1 MRLRVW
7 EEGNRSA
14 APTAL
19 LDTANQP
26 IRGFSE
32 RCKYFIECPEDLQ
45 SAQLYVDDA
54 RLQKIPGYWV
64 WQPGFY
70 AGEVDLEL
78 VLSDQATIISWRVDV
93 SNDPDKSG
101 KQVWQQFIQDIVHF
115 DSARLAGSE
124 PGQHQLGGISRFA
137 GLWLRY
143 ARIKQF
149 FPRYAQGLKAVLL
162 NPVQGFQQQT
172 QLYTLGRL
180 RKFTP
185 YVVQQLIQHADL
197 LVGTR
202 ANTSSAFRDVQNLQV
217 QATYIDKSW
226 DTPAN
231 RQLKFQLNLID
242 RRVTQ
247 VLINL
252 KRDLTTMVNEAS
264 ETRTSLNERLIR
276 RINYLTVIKKH
287 LQHVTQQLP
296 FSSTDAEKSYG
307 MDFESVAGHPHY
319 QLTWRM
325 GVRLL
330 REGISGLSN
339 DESHYLIPSWD
350 IYEVWCFVALTSGL
364 KRKFPHMKWQLLQH
378 SGRLT
383 FRAKHEGFSIRLH
396 SQKSFRAILHRPS
409 ANQNVPHS
417 ISGMRRPDLV
427 LEVVNAGMTQFIC
440 LDSKYTSRSKRI
452 LEEMASAHIYHDS
465 LRWERKRPVLSLL
478 LVPCNDHL
486 AELESE
492 SWWQE
497 HQTGCFTMQNAES
510 SSQLLDRLWAHLKTN

>member
-1 MRLRVW
+1 MKLRVW
-7 EEGNRSA
+7 EEKNRCA
-14 APTAL
+14 VPNAV
-19 LDTANQP
+19 LDLANQP
-26 IRGFSE
+26 VRGFSE
-32 RCKYFIECPEDLQ
+32 LRRYLIECPEDLQ

-54 RLQKIPGYWV
+54 CLQKIPGYWV

-78 VLSDQATIISWRVDV
+78 VLSDQTTSLRWRVDV

-101 KQVWQQFIQDIVHF
+101 KQVWQQIIQDIVDF
-115 DSARLAGSE
+115 DSARLSGSE

-137 GLWLRY
+137 GVWLRY

-149 FPRYAQGLKAVLL
+149 FPRYAHGLKAVLL
-162 NPVQGFQQQT
+162 NPVQGYKQQT

-180 RKFTP
+180 KKLTP
-185 YVVQQLIQHADL
+185 SVAQQLIQHADL
-197 LVGTR
+197 LTGTR
-202 ANTSSAFRDVQNLQV
+202 ANTSSAFREVQDLQV
-217 QATYIDKSW
+217 QATHTDKTW

-247 VLINL
+247 VLTDL
-252 KRDLTTMVNEAS
+252 KRALAKTVNETS
-264 ETRTSLNERLIR
+264 ETRTSLTERVIR
-276 RINYLTVIKKH
+276 RINHLTVIRKH
-287 LQHVTQQLP
+287 LQHVAQQLP
-296 FSSTDAEKSYG
+296 FSATDSGKSYG

-330 REGISGLSN
+330 REGISGLSS

-364 KRKFPHMKWQLLQH
+364 KRKFPHMKWYLSQH

-383 FRAKHEGFSIRLH
+383 FRAKHEDLSIRLH
-396 SQKSFRAILHRPS
+396 SQKSFRAILNRPS
-409 ANQNVPHS
+409 TDLKIPHS
-417 ISGMRRPDLV
+417 ISGMRKPDLV
-427 LEVVNAGMTQFIC
+427 LEVENAGMTQFIC

-452 LEEMASAHIYHDS
+452 LEEMTSAHIYHDS
-465 LRWERKRPVLSLL
+465 LRWEQKRPVLSLL
-478 LVPCNDHL
+478 LVPCNKHL

-497 HQTGCFTMQNAES
+497 HQTGCFTLQNVES
-510 SSQLLDRLWAHLKTN
+510 SSQLLDRLWVHLRTN